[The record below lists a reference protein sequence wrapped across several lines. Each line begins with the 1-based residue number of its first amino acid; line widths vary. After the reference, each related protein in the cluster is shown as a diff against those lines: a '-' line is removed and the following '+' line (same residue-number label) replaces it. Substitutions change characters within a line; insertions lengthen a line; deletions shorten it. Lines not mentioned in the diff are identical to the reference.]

1 MWDEVLATERRPDGV
16 RVRGKNLSGEWEQ
29 IFTYDQLIG
38 LRVNALDLLDHPNNY
53 KIDRAE
59 RKIAFR

>member
-1 MWDEVLATERRPDGV
+1 MWDEILQTERRPDGV
-16 RVRGKNLSGEWEQ
+16 RVRGKNMNGEWD
-29 IFTYDQLIG
+29 IAFTYDQLISQ
-38 LRVNALDLLDHPNNY
+38 RVNALDLLDHPNNY